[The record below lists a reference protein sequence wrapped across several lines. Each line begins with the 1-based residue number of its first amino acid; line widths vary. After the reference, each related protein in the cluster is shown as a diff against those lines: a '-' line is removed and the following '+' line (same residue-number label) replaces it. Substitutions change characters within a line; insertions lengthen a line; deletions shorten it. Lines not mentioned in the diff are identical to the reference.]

1 MIHKVFIKLYLFYQ
15 KYEEDYDFFFSAVI
29 AASALLS
36 FFVMFLF
43 LSVICIFRLSP
54 SGIGSHILGG
64 VYLLSLIIFTL
75 YFYRQRSKLL
85 NEILNDI
92 HLNNY
97 SSLKYVNYII
107 VALFLSL
114 FCSLYII
121 DVCC

>member
-1 MIHKVFIKLYLFYQ
+1 MIHKIFIKLYLFYQ

-29 AASALLS
+29 ATSALLS

-43 LSVICIFRLSP
+43 LSVICIFRLFP

-85 NEILNDI
+85 NEILNEI
-92 HLNNY
+92 HLNNS
-97 SSLKYVNYII
+97 SSLKHVNYII